1 MKPSNY
7 KQMKLLLFYD
17 LPFNNAKARLNYS
30 QFRNN
35 LLKLGYIQIQ
45 ESIYLKHCF
54 NHYCVKKNIM
64 KIHEIAPEGDIRI
77 LPITNKQYEEELFII
92 RGTKSIQEKM
102 KNDSDLLII

>member
-1 MKPSNY
+1 MIPSNY

-17 LPFNNAKARLNYS
+17 LPSNTAKARSNYS
-30 QFRNN
+30 KFRSN
-35 LLKLGYIQIQ
+35 LFKLGYIQIQ

-64 KIHEIAPEGDIRI
+64 KIHEIAPDGDIRI

-92 RGTKSIQEKM
+92 KGKKSFQELKN
-102 KNDSDLLII
+102 NDSDLLII